1 MKRPFIVCAA
11 LKLGDVLIVGPRHF
25 DPIMRSQLATYGL
38 LTQGSISAEQGF
50 IDQWG
55 AFHSREA
62 AMRFAKEN
70 GQLNTRERGSSKE
83 LFSEDLY

>member
-1 MKRPFIVCAA
+1 MKKPFIVCAA

-25 DPIMRSQLATYGL
+25 DPIMRSQLAAYGL
-38 LTQGSISAEQGF
+38 LTQGSVSAEQGF

-55 AFHSREA
+55 TFHNREA
-62 AMRFAKEN
+62 AMGFAREN
-70 GQLNTRERGSSKE
+70 GQLNTRERDSSKE